1 MLNINFYWMNYK
13 NQLVLTGELNDVGA
27 PIRTNVDKS
36 YRSGIEIEGMI
47 NFSNQFSWNAN
58 LTLSRNK
65 IQSFTEI
72 LYDYGINYDEFNVIT
87 NEYTN
92 TNISFSP
99 DVIAGSQFT
108 YKPLAAAE
116 ITLLTKYVGEQFLDN
131 TSNQARKIDDYL
143 INDLRFSYTF
153 RPRSLKEITFSFLA
167 NNLFNTLYESNGYT
181 YGYFGGGEE
190 FRENFYYPQ
199 AGRNYMAMVSI
210 RL

>member
-1 MLNINFYWMNYK
+1 
-13 NQLVLTGELNDVGA
+13 
-27 PIRTNVDKS
+27 
-36 YRSGIEIEGMI
+36 MI
-47 NFSNQFSWNAN
+47 NFSNRFSWNAN

-153 RPRSLKEITFSFLA
+153 QPRSLKEITFSFLA

-190 FRENFYYPQ
+190 FRENFYYSQ